1 MEIKEVIFMAN
12 NSRATITDTT
22 ITVENMWSKNTFEL
36 VDKVPLGYSVWPIG
50 KNMAPGY
57 LPLCRIDHFHQPFE
71 GARRIDPTTLK
82 AIRVD
87 GAEYVLAAAIRGHG
101 TLKKVRRYINRHK
114 NTTTDC
120 VRRRVE
126 IYQKAVPVMEMV
138 GL

>member
-1 MEIKEVIFMAN
+1 MKVKEVIFMPGNA
-12 NSRATITDTT
+12 RATVTDST
-22 ITVENMWSKNTFEL
+22 ITVENIWSKDTFEL

-57 LPLCRIDHFHQPFE
+57 LPLCRVDPFRQPFD
-71 GARRIDPTTLK
+71 GARQIDPTTLK

-87 GAEYVLAAAIRGHG
+87 GAEHVLAAAIRGHG
-101 TLKKVRRYINRHK
+101 TLKKVQRYIKRHK
-114 NTTTDC
+114 NSTTDH

-126 IYQKAVPVMEMV
+126 VYQKAIPVMELV